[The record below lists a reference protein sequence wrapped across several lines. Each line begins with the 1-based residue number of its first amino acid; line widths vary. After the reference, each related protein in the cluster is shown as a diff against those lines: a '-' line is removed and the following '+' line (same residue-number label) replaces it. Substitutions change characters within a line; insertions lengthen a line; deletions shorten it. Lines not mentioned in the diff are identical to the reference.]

1 MLTYIYY
8 SILLTYKIIKD
19 LKFFMADTREKE
31 EIENNK
37 NNNRDNANENTLSI
51 LEDKLPS
58 RLIII
63 PVMGKPLFPGLY
75 APFPIPPIYA
85 ASVNKAIEE
94 SNGFLGLNLFIAD
107 NPREDARVYPDDIY
121 KVGVV
126 VKIFKKLNLP
136 DGGLNLLINS
146 IRRFKIIRFINTE
159 SILRVEPLYMPD
171 ISNYSNKED
180 ENEIKAYTRA
190 LLSEVKAL
198 SENNPLFT
206 EEMRLTMINVDDP
219 GRLADFVTS
228 MINVERASQQEIL
241 ETFEVRDRLEKVLL
255 LLQKER
261 EITKIQ
267 QKIQG
272 SINSKVQKQQ
282 RDYFLKEQLKEIK
295 KELGYDTDPKQKDIE
310 KYKKILKNLK
320 VVDEVKERMEQEIE
334 KISSIDNHSPEYT
347 VSKNYLDT
355 LFSLP
360 WNEEAKERK
369 DINKS
374 KKILDRDH
382 YGLEDVKE
390 RIYEFLAVRKLNPN
404 KKSSILCFVGPPGV
418 GKTSIGKSI
427 AEALERPFFRFSLG
441 GMRDEAEIKGHRRTY
456 IGAMQGKIIEALK
469 IVKVKNPVLMLDE
482 IDKLGTSY
490 QGDPSSALLEV
501 LDPEQNSAFRDHY
514 LDLPFDLSNI
524 LFITTSN
531 TLDTIPSPLLD
542 RMEII
547 RLSGYIMEEKLK
559 IASKYIIPRQIKSHG
574 LNAKNIKFTNR
585 AIEYIINGYAR
596 EAGVRNFER
605 RIERICRKIASN
617 IVEKDKKNYN
627 INIDFKDVEKY
638 LKKPIFTNDL
648 TERAIKPGNSI
659 GLAWTSM
666 GGATLTIESIKVAE
680 KKDGGSINMTGQLGE
695 VMTESVQIAYSYVR
709 SVGKNYG
716 VSEDYFSDAIIH
728 LHVPEG
734 ATPKDGPSA
743 GITMAT
749 ALLSLAMNKV
759 IRNDTAMTGELSLN
773 GKVLPIG
780 GLKEKTIAAKR
791 LGFIKHII
799 IPFENKR
806 DLDEIPDK
814 VKKGLTFH
822 LVKQVEEVFDFMFKI
837 DKSKKSIKSNKSNK
851 KIKIK

>member
-1 MLTYIYY
+1 
-8 SILLTYKIIKD
+8 
-19 LKFFMADTREKE
+19 MADTREKIE
-31 EIENNK
+31 EIENN
-37 NNNRDNANENTLSI
+37 NRDNDNENTLSI

-94 SNGFLGLNLFIAD
+94 SNGFLGLNLFISD

-126 VKIFKKLNLP
+126 VKVFKKLNLP

-180 ENEIKAYTRA
+180 GNEIKAYTRA

-228 MINVERASQQEIL
+228 MINVERVSQQEIL

-295 KELGYDTDPKQKDIE
+295 KELGYDTDPKQRDID
-310 KYKKILKNLK
+310 KYNKILKNLK

-456 IGAMQGKIIEALK
+456 IGAMPGKIIEALK

-501 LDPEQNSAFRDHY
+501 LDPEQNFAFRDHY

-559 IASKYIIPRQIKSHG
+559 IASKYIIPRQIKAHG
-574 LNAKNIKFTNR
+574 LNTKNIKFTNR

-605 RIERICRKIASN
+605 RIERICRKVASN

-627 INIDFKDVEKY
+627 ISIDFKDVEKY

-709 SVGKNYG
+709 SVSKNYG
-716 VSEDYFSDAIIH
+716 VSEDYFSDAVIH

-822 LVKQVEEVFDFMFKI
+822 LVKQVEEVFDFVFKI
-837 DKSKKSIKSNKSNK
+837 DKSKKSIKTNKSNK
-851 KIKIK
+851 KIKIRK

>member
-1 MLTYIYY
+1 MSDELNKDIDKNSDNKENKKEDSKV
-8 SILLTYKIIKD
+8 SIV
-19 LKFFMADTREKE
+19 
-31 EIENNK
+31 
-37 NNNRDNANENTLSI
+37 
-51 LEDKLPS
+51 EDKLPR

-75 APFPIPPIYA
+75 APFPIPPQHA
-85 ASVNKAIEE
+85 EAVNKAIAE
-94 SNGFLGLNLFIAD
+94 NDGFLGLNLYISD
-107 NPREDARVYPDDIY
+107 NPPDRKTPSVEDIY

-126 VKIFKKLNLP
+126 VKVFKKLNLP

-146 IRRFKIIRFINTE
+146 IKRYKIIRFTTTDTVI
-159 SILRVEPLYMPD
+159 RAEPLY
-171 ISNYSNKED
+171 IED
-180 ENEIKAYTRA
+180 SFQGDKDSKEIKAYTRA
-190 LLSEVKAL
+190 LLSEVKTL

-206 EEMRLTMINVDDP
+206 EEMRLTMVNVDDP
-219 GRLADFVTS
+219 GKLSDFVTS
-228 MINVERASQQEIL
+228 MINADRASQQEIL
-241 ETFEVRDRLEKVLL
+241 ETFDVQDRLEKVLL
-255 LLQKER
+255 LLQKES

-272 SINSKVQKQQ
+272 SINAKVQKQQ
-282 RDYFLKEQLKEIK
+282 RDFFLKEQLKEIK

-310 KYKKILKNLK
+310 KYKKALEELD
-320 VVDEVKERMEQEIE
+320 VVEEVKERMQSEIE
-334 KISSIDNHSPEYT
+334 KISSIDTHSPEYT

-355 LFSLP
+355 LFALP
-360 WNEEAKERK
+360 WNKENKERE
-369 DINKS
+369 DIDKS
-374 KKILDRDH
+374 RKILDRDH

-390 RIYEFLAVRKLNPN
+390 RIYEFLAVRKLNPD

-427 AEALERPFFRFSLG
+427 AEALNRPFFRFSLG

-456 IGAMQGKIIEALK
+456 IGAMPGKIIEALK

-482 IDKLGTSY
+482 IDKLGTSF

-501 LDPEQNSAFRDHY
+501 LDPEQNSSFRDHY
-514 LDLPFDLSNI
+514 LDLPFDLSNV
-524 LFITTSN
+524 LFITTAN
-531 TLDTIPSPLLD
+531 TLDTIPRPLLD
-542 RMEII
+542 RMEVI

-559 IASKYIIPRQIKSHG
+559 IASKYIIPRQVKANG
-574 LNAKNIKFTNR
+574 LDIKNIKFTNK
-585 AIEYIINGYAR
+585 AISSIIEGYAR

-605 RIERICRKIASN
+605 RIERICRKIAADIVSN
-617 IVEKDKKNYN
+617 NKTSYDIIVDDKDL
-627 INIDFKDVEKY
+627 EKY
-638 LKKPIFTNDL
+638 LKKPIFTEDF
-648 TERAIKPGNSI
+648 TERDLKPGNAI

-666 GGATLTIESIKVAE
+666 GGATLTIESIRVSE
-680 KKDGGSINMTGQLGE
+680 KKDAGTINVTGQLGD
-695 VMTESVQIAYSYVR
+695 VMTESVQIAYSHVR
-709 SVGKNYG
+709 SVAQNYG
-716 VSEDYFSDAIIH
+716 VSENYFNDAVIH
-728 LHVPEG
+728 LHIPEG

-799 IPFENKR
+799 IPYENIR
-806 DLDEIPDK
+806 DLDEIPDN

-822 LVKQVEEVFDFMFKI
+822 PVKSADEVFDFMFKL
-837 DKSKKSIKSNKSNK
+837 NGLNK
-851 KIKIK
+851 KTKKKNLKK

>member
-1 MLTYIYY
+1 M
-8 SILLTYKIIKD
+8 S
-19 LKFFMADTREKE
+19 ENNENKE
-31 EIENNK
+31 NK
-37 NNNRDNANENTLSI
+37 NNDIEKNENIENKTEDKTIETNQENDSDNAVSI
-51 LEDKLPS
+51 VEDKLPS

-75 APFPIPPIYA
+75 APFPIP
-85 ASVNKAIEE
+85 ASQANAVNKAIAE
-94 SNGFLGLNLFIAD
+94 NDGFLGLNLYIQD
-107 NPREDARVYPDDIY
+107 EPKDIKKTTIDEIY

-126 VKIFKKLNLP
+126 VKVFKKLNLP

-146 IRRFKIIRFINTE
+146 IKRYKIIRYISTDPV
-159 SILRVEPLYMPD
+159 IRAEPLYIPD
-171 ISNYSNKED
+171 IVTTNNDKEAK
-180 ENEIKAYTRA
+180 EIKAYTRA
-190 LLSEVKAL
+190 LLSEVKSL

-206 EEMRLTMINVDDP
+206 EEMRLTMVNVDDP
-219 GRLADFVTS
+219 GKLADFVTS

-241 ETFEVRDRLEKVLL
+241 ETFDVQERLEKVLL

-261 EITKIQ
+261 EITKLQ

-272 SINSKVQKQQ
+272 SINSKIQKQQ

-295 KELGYDTDPKQKDIE
+295 KELGYDTDLKQKDID
-310 KYKKILKNLK
+310 KYKKELKELK
-320 VVDEVKERMEQEIE
+320 IVDEVRERMEQEIE
-334 KISSIDNHSPEYT
+334 KISTIDTHSPEYT

-355 LFSLP
+355 LFALP
-360 WNEEAKERK
+360 WNKENKERE
-369 DINKS
+369 DITKS

-390 RIYEFLAVRKLNPN
+390 RIYEFLAVRKLNPD

-427 AEALERPFFRFSLG
+427 AEALDRPFFRFSLG

-456 IGAMQGKIIEALK
+456 IGAMPGKIIEALK
-469 IVKVKNPVLMLDE
+469 IVKSKNPVLMLDE
-482 IDKLGTSY
+482 IDKLGASF

-501 LDPEQNSAFRDHY
+501 LDPEQNSSFRDHY

-524 LFITTSN
+524 LFITTAN
-531 TLDTIPSPLLD
+531 TLDTIPRPLLD
-542 RMEII
+542 RMEVI
-547 RLSGYIMEEKLK
+547 RLSGYIMEEKIK
-559 IASKYIIPRQIKSHG
+559 IATKYIIPRQLKAHG
-574 LNAKNIKFTNR
+574 LIAKNVKFTNK
-585 AIEYIINGYAR
+585 AIADIVNGYAR

-605 RIERICRKIASN
+605 MIEKICRKIAADVVSN
-617 IVEKDKKNYN
+617 NKENYN
-627 INIDFKDVEKY
+627 ITIDSKDLEKY
-638 LKKPIFTNDL
+638 LKKPIFTEDFTEKDL
-648 TERAIKPGNSI
+648 KPGNAI

-666 GGATLTIESIKVAE
+666 GGATLTIESIKVQE
-680 KKDGGSINMTGQLGE
+680 KKDAGTINITGQLGE
-695 VMTESVQIAYSYVR
+695 VMTESVQIAYSYVK
-709 SVGKNYG
+709 SVAKNYG
-716 VSEDYFSDAIIH
+716 VDENYFNDAIIH
-728 LHVPEG
+728 LHIPEG

-743 GITMAT
+743 GITLAT

-814 VKKGLTFH
+814 VKSALIFH
-822 LVKQVEEVFDFMFKI
+822 PVKEVEEVFDFMFKLNKQNKKT
-837 DKSKKSIKSNKSNK
+837 DKASTKSKKAK
-851 KIKIK
+851 K